1 VAGAVGI
8 IVALIGSLAATGFYT
23 VFQNFLSV
31 LSAVIPPL
39 AGTMIADYWIVGKGR
54 KENVT
59 IKPGF
64 HRPGVIAFL
73 AGTLV
78 ALITGGTF
86 ANYFPGLV
94 AAAPWL
100 NISFFVGPI
109 NGIVVSLV
117 LYAIIGRRKA
127 VEEVAIAA

>member
-1 VAGAVGI
+1 MGLVFGI
-8 IVALIGSLAATGFYT
+8 NYTIATFALG
-23 VFQNFLSV
+23 
-31 LSAVIPPL
+31 
-39 AGTMIADYWIVGKGR
+39 
-54 KENVT
+54 
-59 IKPGF
+59 
-64 HRPGVIAFL
+64 GVIAGDYCRFAKSRKDVIKSSFL
-73 AGTLV
+73 GVIPAGFVIMMIGAILTIV
-78 ALITGGTF
+78 TGGTF